1 MSRRP
6 SKMNAAAAAAVN
18 TWVTRTPSGL
28 PLCRT
33 CHKEL
38 GFCSH
43 SPMITRDRAKSVS
56 RGRSGSILGLGRVP
70 KSASTLPSAL
80 AANTSAEPEQLPQ
93 EQESDAPPN
102 HSPKRGTKRH
112 CSGGQGVASGKGK
125 RRGISAQRKVSSS
138 DTDVV
143 RSERTAFCSRA
154 AFTVRA

>member
-6 SKMNAAAAAAVN
+6 SRANGAAAAAAN

-56 RGRSGSILGLGRVP
+56 RGRTGSILGLGLVP
-70 KSASTLPSAL
+70 GSASTLPTAI
-80 AANTSAEPEQLPQ
+80 AANTAAEADQPPQ
-93 EQESDAPPN
+93 EQESDVPPN
-102 HSPKRGTKRH
+102 HSPGRGTKRQ
-112 CSGGQGVASGKGK
+112 CSGVQGVSSGKGK
-125 RRGISAQRKVSSS
+125 RRGISAQRKVSMSC
-138 DTDVV
+138 TW
-143 RSERTAFCSRA
+143 
-154 AFTVRA
+154 